1 MTKLELE
8 NLIQATKNMKTYCI
22 EKGYDSIVENIF
34 KRDVDENEAHLIEA
48 ICELVAYHAQDYFM
62 LYHIDNLIDIEIAKE
77 SSKINS
83 SDNNTNISNGKIE
96 E

>member
-1 MTKLELE
+1 MTISELE
-8 NLIQATKNMKTYCI
+8 NLIQATNNMKNHCI

-34 KRDVDENEAHLIEA
+34 KRDVDENEAHLIKA
-48 ICELVAYHAQDYFM
+48 ICKLVAYHAQDFM
-62 LYHIDNLIDIEIAKE
+62 LHHIDNLIDIEIAKE
-77 SSKINS
+77 SNKINS

>member
-1 MTKLELE
+1 MTKSELE

-34 KRDVDENEAHLIEA
+34 KRDVDENEAHLIKA
-48 ICELVAYHAQDYFM
+48 ICKLVVYHAQDFM
-62 LYHIDNLIDIEIAKE
+62 LHHIDNLIDIEIAKE

>member
-1 MTKLELE
+1 MTKSELE
-8 NLIQATKNMKTYCI
+8 NLIQATNNMKNHCI

-34 KRDVDENEAHLIEA
+34 KRDVDKNEENLIKA
-48 ICELVAYHAQDYFM
+48 ICKLVAYHAQDFM
-62 LYHIDNLIDIEIAKE
+62 LHYIDNLTDIEIAKE